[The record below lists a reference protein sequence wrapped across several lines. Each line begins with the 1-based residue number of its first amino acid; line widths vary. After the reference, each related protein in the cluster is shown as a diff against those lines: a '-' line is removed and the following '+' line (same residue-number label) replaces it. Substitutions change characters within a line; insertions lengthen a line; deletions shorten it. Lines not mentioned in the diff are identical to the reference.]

1 MAKNTSKKSLD
12 CKSVK
17 MQLQYLFRRNGYLRV
32 PNKTRRKKDG
42 QKYKKGYEIRFVAK
56 NEKELKKIHA
66 LLSKAGF
73 KTGKQFSK
81 GSQLVQPVYGKKFY
95 EKFRSFISNQS

>member
-1 MAKNTSKKSLD
+1 MNKKSSD

-17 MQLQYLFRRNGYLRV
+17 KQLKYLFRRNGYLRL

-56 NEKELKKIHA
+56 NEEELTKIRD
-66 LLSKAGF
+66 LLSEAGF
-73 KTGKQFSK
+73 KTGRPFSN
-81 GSQLVQPVYGKKFY
+81 GTQLVQPVYGKKLY
-95 EKFRSFISNQS
+95 EKFRGFISNKS